1 MNLWL
6 PARRDGGRDS
16 WGIWEEH
23 VHTAMFEMDNQQG
36 TSLERMKLCSC
47 SVAAREE
54 GGLEENGYMYM
65 YCRVL

>member
-1 MNLWL
+1 M
-6 PARRDGGRDS
+6 GGRDS

-36 TSLERMKLCSC
+36 TILEHMELCSC

-65 YCRVL
+65 YRRVL